1 MNETLLNNGWKSK
14 TVRVKNDYHKVC
26 TFLLYKFNQGF
37 GVDKSLFD
45 NILNFSLDYLDK
57 NGFEFEMNNFQGR
70 RYPKG
75 FLVTDETLDRISEYY
90 SKAKVVFKKK
100 DINLS
105 VGEFY
110 ELLLFIYCK
119 LNIGEDMFNML
130 DLEWGFSMKDNDDI
144 L

>member
-1 MNETLLNNGWKSK
+1 MSETLLNNGWKSK

-26 TFLLYKFNQGF
+26 TFYYISLQGF

-57 NGFEFEMNNFQGR
+57 NGFDFEMNNFQGR

-75 FLVTDETLDRISEYY
+75 FLITDETLGRINEYY
-90 SKAKVVFKKK
+90 CKAKIVFSKK

-119 LNIGEDMFNML
+119 LNIGDEMFNML
-130 DLEWGFSMKDNDDI
+130 DVEWGFTMKDN
-144 L
+144 